1 MKRRLA
7 IIGLGRLGKAC
18 GEAIVATEDLAV
30 AGIVRRPKSL
40 NQPLPETLRGVAVAP
55 HASELGSFDAALI
68 CLPTAVVLEAATDL
82 LQTVSPLSR
91 PPPCRAPPI

>member
-30 AGIVRRPKSL
+30 AGIVRRPDSL

-55 HASELGSFDAALI
+55 HASELESFDAALI